1 MSEPLPPPRQYSA
14 DELAQVLT
22 IERPHRTLLRY
33 YALGLVVYLP
43 VFPVLPFVALLL
55 YFRYHTMRYRF
66 DQQGVMMRWGILF
79 RREIVLAYARI
90 QDIHLTS
97 NVVERWFGLAR
108 IQISTASGS
117 AAAEMTIE
125 GLREFELV
133 RDFLYTQM
141 RGAGAT
147 APPPAL
153 LGAVRM
159 ESAAMA
165 AVCDAL
171 HQVSEDLR
179 AVRVA
184 LETSRGK
191 TS

>member
-1 MSEPLPPPRQYSA
+1 MLEPLPPARHYSA
-14 DELAQVLT
+14 GELAQVLT
-22 IERPHRTLLRY
+22 IDRPQRALLRY
-33 YALGLVVYLP
+33 YALGLLLYLP
-43 VFPVLPFVALLL
+43 IFPVIPFVALFL

-66 DQQGVMMRWGILF
+66 DAQGVMMRWGILF

-97 NVVERWFGLAR
+97 NVIERWFGLAR

-147 APPPAL
+147 APESMDASAL
-153 LGAVRM
+153 KGATLGTL
-159 ESAAMA
+159 
-165 AVCDAL
+165 CDAL

-179 AVRVA
+179 AVRAA
-184 LETSRGK
+184 LEKSKVRTP
-191 TS
+191 

>member
-1 MSEPLPPPRQYSA
+1 MTHPLPPPRHYSA
-14 DELAQVLT
+14 DELAHVLR
-22 IERPHRTLLRY
+22 IERPHRVLLRY
-33 YALGLVVYLP
+33 YALGLVLYLP
-43 VFPVLPFVALLL
+43 VFPAIPFVGLYL

-66 DQQGVMMRWGILF
+66 DAQGVMMRWGILF

-97 NVVERWFGLAR
+97 NLVERWLGLAR

-117 AAAEMTIE
+117 SAAEMTLE

-141 RGAGAT
+141 RGAG
-147 APPPAL
+147 
-153 LGAVRM
+153 GAVATPAGSRPP
-159 ESAAMA
+159 EGEAVA

-171 HQVSEDLR
+171 RHVSDDLR
-179 AVRVA
+179 AVRMA
-184 LETSRGK
+184 LEASRGK

>member
-1 MSEPLPPPRQYSA
+1 MTPPLPPPRHYSA
-14 DELAQVLT
+14 EQLAHVLK
-22 IERPHRTLLRY
+22 IERPHRALLQY
-33 YALGLVVYLP
+33 YALGLVVYLL
-43 VFPVLPFVALLL
+43 VFPVIPFFALYF

-66 DQQGVMMRWGILF
+66 DAQGVMMRWGILF

-97 NVVERWFGLAR
+97 NLVERWLGLAR

-141 RGAGAT
+141 RGAGPAA
-147 APPPAL
+147 APAPV
-153 LGAVRM
+153 GAVPL
-159 ESAAMA
+159 EGAPLVAL
-165 AVCDAL
+165 CDAL
-171 HQVSEDLR
+171 HQVSDDLR

-184 LETSRGK
+184 VESARGK

>member
-1 MSEPLPPPRQYSA
+1 MIEPLPPPRHYSA

-22 IERPHRTLLRY
+22 IERPHRALLRY
-33 YALGLVVYLP
+33 YALGLVLYLP

-97 NVVERWFGLAR
+97 NVVERWFGLSR

-147 APPPAL
+147 ATV
-153 LGAVRM
+153 GAVPL
-159 ESAAMA
+159 EGAAMA
-165 AVCDAL
+165 TLCDAL

-184 LETSRGK
+184 FETSRGK

>member
-1 MSEPLPPPRQYSA
+1 MSEPLPPPRHYSA
-14 DELAQVLT
+14 DELARVLT

-147 APPPAL
+147 APAPV
-153 LGAVRM
+153 GAVRE

-165 AVCDAL
+165 TLCDAL
-171 HQVSEDLR
+171 HQVSDDLR
-179 AVRVA
+179 AVRMA

>member
-1 MSEPLPPPRQYSA
+1 MSEPLPPPRHYSA

-33 YALGLVVYLP
+33 YALGLLLYLP
-43 VFPVLPFVALLL
+43 IFPVLPLVALWL

-66 DQQGVMMRWGILF
+66 DTQGVMMRWGILF

-97 NVVERWFGLAR
+97 NVVERWLGLAR

-147 APPPAL
+147 APVGGVPL
-153 LGAVRM
+153 QGAGL
-159 ESAAMA
+159 ATL
-165 AVCDAL
+165 CDAL

>member
-1 MSEPLPPPRQYSA
+1 MIEPLPPARHYSA

-22 IERPHRTLLRY
+22 IDRPQRALLRY
-33 YALGLVVYLP
+33 YGLGLLLYLP
-43 VFPVLPFVALLL
+43 MFPVIPFVALLL
-55 YFRYHTMRYRF
+55 YFRDHTMRYRF
-66 DQQGVMMRWGILF
+66 DAQGVMMRWGILF

-117 AAAEMTIE
+117 AGAEMTIE

-133 RDFLYTQM
+133 RDFLYAQM

-147 APPPAL
+147 APATMAT
-153 LGAVRM
+153 AVPKD
-159 ESAAMA
+159 ATLATL
-165 AVCDAL
+165 CDAL

-179 AVRVA
+179 AVRAA
-184 LETSRGK
+184 LEKSQAK